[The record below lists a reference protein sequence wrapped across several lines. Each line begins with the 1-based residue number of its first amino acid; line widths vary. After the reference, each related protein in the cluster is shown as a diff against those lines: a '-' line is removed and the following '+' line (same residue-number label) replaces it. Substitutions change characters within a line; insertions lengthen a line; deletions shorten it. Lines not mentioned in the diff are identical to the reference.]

1 MKKTLIVM
9 VIGIS
14 IFNLVSC
21 VNKNVDQNTISN
33 KYPIDEYLK
42 KGATLENYEVT
53 GTAIMKDTNGERFF
67 AGYNSTYK
75 VELSEEGII
84 LPYIIIEGIA
94 YYFEDKIEDK
104 NIPDELKKLGGVSTF
119 SSNIERF
126 FKEND
131 SNINYVQNLTAYSD
145 EKDSSLI
152 YTTSKGMEGY
162 QVWSN
167 YKK

>member
-1 MKKTLIVM
+1 MKKTLIAM

-21 VNKNVDQNTISN
+21 GNVNVDQSTISN

-42 KGATLENYEVT
+42 KGATLEKYEFT
-53 GTAIMKDTNGERFF
+53 GTAIMKDANGERFF

-75 VELSEEGII
+75 VELNEEGII
-84 LPYIIIEGIA
+84 LPYIVIEDSV
-94 YYFEDKIEDK
+94 YYFENKIEDK
-104 NIPDELKKLGGVSTF
+104 NISDELKELEKISIF
-119 SSNIERF
+119 SPNIEKF
-126 FKEND
+126 FEEND
-131 SNINYVQNLTAYSD
+131 SSVNYTKNLTAYSD

-152 YTTSKGMEGY
+152 YTTSKEIDGY
-162 QVWSN
+162 QVWRN